1 MCYKGSLGEGG
12 QNFRHFDLILL
23 LFQCRTKKFSEPMT
37 TLKQIN
43 EFLDSQPIAL
53 VGVSRNPKKF
63 GYTAFKELKDKGM
76 KIIPVN
82 PNADEIMGEKSY
94 SSVKMLPPEVQS
106 IIVFTKKDQTA
117 SVIRDAKEKGIK
129 QIWIQQMADSKEA
142 LSELK
147 DSGINYITGECI
159 LMHYKPHSIHKFH
172 GSLKKLF
179 GRFPK

>member
-1 MCYKGSLGEGG
+1 
-12 QNFRHFDLILL
+12 
-23 LFQCRTKKFSEPMT
+23 MT

-43 EFLDSQPIAL
+43 NFLDSQPIAL
-53 VGVSRNPKKF
+53 VGASRNPKKF
-63 GYTAFKELKDKGM
+63 GYTAFKELKEKGM

-82 PNADEIMGEKSY
+82 PYADEIMGEKSY
-94 SSVKMLPPEVQS
+94 PNVKMLPQEVRS

-142 LSELK
+142 LEELK
-147 DSGINYITGECI
+147 DTDISIITGECI
-159 LMHYKPHSIHKFH
+159 LMHYKPNSIHKFH
-172 GSLKKLF
+172 AGLKKIF

>member
-1 MCYKGSLGEGG
+1 
-12 QNFRHFDLILL
+12 
-23 LFQCRTKKFSEPMT
+23 MT

-63 GYTAFKELKDKGM
+63 GFTAFKELKDKGM
-76 KIIPVN
+76 NIIPVN
-82 PNADEIMGEKSY
+82 PLADEIMGEKSY
-94 SSVKMLPPEVQS
+94 RNVKMLPPEVRS
-106 IIVFTKKDQTA
+106 IIVFTKKNQTA

-142 LSELK
+142 LNELK
-147 DSGINYITGECI
+147 DSGINFITGECI

-172 GSLKKLF
+172 GSLKKFF

>member
-1 MCYKGSLGEGG
+1 
-12 QNFRHFDLILL
+12 
-23 LFQCRTKKFSEPMT
+23 MT

-63 GYTAFKELKDKGM
+63 GYVVFKELKEKGM
-76 KIIPVN
+76 KLIPVN
-82 PNADEIMGEKSY
+82 PQAEEIMGEKTY
-94 SSVKMLPPEVQS
+94 PNVKMLPPEVQS
-106 IIVFTKKDQTA
+106 IIVFTKKDKTA

-142 LSELK
+142 LQELK
-147 DSGINYITGECI
+147 DSGIKFITGECI
-159 LMHYKPHSIHKFH
+159 LMHYKPNSIHKFH
-172 GSLKKLF
+172 GGLKKFF